1 MLIIHPAVDLSTG
14 ELLIASEIALN
25 ETLSNAPSMS
35 RKVPKT
41 YPFLAILRSMVC
53 AILCNAVS
61 RFGGGAS
68 LETELLLTKTVSHVV
83 IMLHMPEDNLFLEFQ
98 QHW

>member
-41 YPFLAILRSMVC
+41 YPFLDILVC

-61 RFGGGAS
+61 V
-68 LETELLLTKTVSHVV
+68 EVPLLKPNCFLLRLSV
-83 IMLHMPEDNLFLEFQ
+83 ML
-98 QHW
+98 

>member
-53 AILCNAVS
+53 AILYNAVS
-61 RFGGGAS
+61 V
-68 LETELLLTKTVSHVV
+68 EVPLLKPNCFLLRLSV
-83 IMLHMPEDNLFLEFQ
+83 ML
-98 QHW
+98 

>member
-1 MLIIHPAVDLSTG
+1 MLIIHPAVDLYTG

-35 RKVPKT
+35 RKVPKLPKT
-41 YPFLAILRSMVC
+41 YPLLAILRSMVC

-61 RFGGGAS
+61 V
-68 LETELLLTKTVSHVV
+68 EVPLLKPNCFLLRLSV
-83 IMLHMPEDNLFLEFQ
+83 ML
-98 QHW
+98 

>member
-25 ETLSNAPSMS
+25 ETLSNDPSMS

-61 RFGGGAS
+61 V
-68 LETELLLTKTVSHVV
+68 EVPLLKPNCFLLRLSV
-83 IMLHMPEDNLFLEFQ
+83 ML
-98 QHW
+98 

>member
-35 RKVPKT
+35 RKVPNTK
-41 YPFLAILRSMVC
+41 YFSVLLQV
-53 AILCNAVS
+53 LYVS
-61 RFGGGAS
+61 R
-68 LETELLLTKTVSHVV
+68 EVYV
-83 IMLHMPEDNLFLEFQ
+83 
-98 QHW
+98 

>member
-61 RFGGGAS
+61 VEVIVVYLTRFG
-68 LETELLLTKTVSHVV
+68 
-83 IMLHMPEDNLFLEFQ
+83 
-98 QHW
+98 

>member
-35 RKVPKT
+35 RNLPNT

-61 RFGGGAS
+61 V
-68 LETELLLTKTVSHVV
+68 EVPLLKPNCFLVRQSV
-83 IMLHMPEDNLFLEFQ
+83 ML
-98 QHW
+98 

>member
-1 MLIIHPAVDLSTG
+1 MDLSTG

-41 YPFLAILRSMVC
+41 YLS
-53 AILCNAVS
+53 
-61 RFGGGAS
+61 GGAS
-68 LETELLLTKTVSHVV
+68 LETELLFTNTFSHVMIV
-83 IMLHMPEDNLFLEFQ
+83 LHVPEDNSFLEFQ

>member
-1 MLIIHPAVDLSTG
+1 MDLSTG

-41 YPFLAILRSMVC
+41 YPFLAIFRSMVC

-61 RFGGGAS
+61 V
-68 LETELLLTKTVSHVV
+68 EVPLLKPNCFLLAVSHVMIV
-83 IMLHMPEDNLFLEFQ
+83 LHVPEDNSFLEFQ

>member
-53 AILCNAVS
+53 AILCKTHKSVKIQYNTGTYSLV
-61 RFGGGAS
+61 RF
-68 LETELLLTKTVSHVV
+68 
-83 IMLHMPEDNLFLEFQ
+83 
-98 QHW
+98 

>member
-35 RKVPKT
+35 RKVLKT
-41 YPFLAILRSMVC
+41 NPFLATLR
-53 AILCNAVS
+53 
-61 RFGGGAS
+61 
-68 LETELLLTKTVSHVV
+68 
-83 IMLHMPEDNLFLEFQ
+83 
-98 QHW
+98 

>member
-1 MLIIHPAVDLSTG
+1 MLINHPAVDLSTG

-25 ETLSNAPSMS
+25 ATLSNAPSIS

-53 AILCNAVS
+53 AI
-61 RFGGGAS
+61 
-68 LETELLLTKTVSHVV
+68 
-83 IMLHMPEDNLFLEFQ
+83 
-98 QHW
+98 

>member
-25 ETLSNAPSMS
+25 DTLSNAPSMS

-41 YPFLAILRSMVC
+41 YPFLAILCSMVC
-53 AILCNAVS
+53 AILCHAVS
-61 RFGGGAS
+61 VGHAS
-68 LETELLLTKTVSHVV
+68 GWV
-83 IMLHMPEDNLFLEFQ
+83 
-98 QHW
+98 